1 MIAVSHLEDFELAG
15 FFEDPTDEA
24 LRDRVLTEIAVCE
37 ACRRLVAALAEGDEV
52 ESPSDPLGRYAMRD
66 RIGTGAWGSVYRAHD
81 EVLGREV
88 AIKLVHLPEDGE
100 AASETR
106 VKLTREGRLLA
117 RCEHPNV
124 VRIFDAISVGSDV
137 ALVME
142 LIPGGTLEAWVQS
155 GPGQAAI
162 LRRFCEAGRGLAA
175 AHEAGVVH
183 GDFKPR
189 NVLLDGD
196 RVVVADFG
204 LGHVVGADTQT
215 EQLGSL
221 VEPTWGGTP
230 GYLAPERALGGP
242 ATEGS
247 DQYAFAMSVVRASKP
262 ATSVEDLPRHLRRPL
277 ARMLDPDPARRFPSM
292 AVAVAGLES
301 ARPRSVMPLLVGTT
315 LGVVAMA
322 VAVVAWPAAAPEAAA
337 PRPSRRVFDSDN
349 PQRRALEDATAL
361 LKEERYTDTLA
372 TIASAFDLQHPNRTR
387 EWVRATNIASKAH
400 GMLGAGEQ
408 QERLA
413 AAGAG
418 VAVEV
423 GAHGL
428 AAELMLTQLAAR
440 MQRTYSPDVEVLLG
454 RAEAYSA
461 RALEE
466 PGEDLPDQRTALDVE
481 LARAA
486 VQTGKGD
493 FDAALETV
501 GQGIAR
507 AHKFL
512 GPQPH
517 VAGRMYSFRAKVR
530 RHVGKVEG
538 ARADAHA
545 AVEILVAVAGADTV
559 ELLDPLAVL
568 MHDASASGDYE
579 AALGHSERAV
589 AVLERAGRTSDVQ
602 FARALSN
609 RGGMLSIL
617 DRLDEAAADL
627 VRAEAILEEAEGADV
642 YLSSV
647 TMNLARVR
655 SGQGRHEEGLTLL
668 ERARVV
674 GEGIGRPDIVAR
686 THLERCRI
694 YAATAQ
700 PSLATLACD
709 RADREFTETFG
720 AEHPARG
727 ELEALRAELEEEL

>member
-1 MIAVSHLEDFELAG
+1 M
-15 FFEDPTDEA
+15 
-24 LRDRVLTEIAVCE
+24 LTEIAVCE
-37 ACRRLVAALAEGDEV
+37 ACRRLVAALAQGDEV
-52 ESPSDPLGRYAMRD
+52 ESPSDPLGRYAIRD
-66 RIGTGAWGSVYRAHD
+66 RIGTGAWGSVYRARD

-124 VRIFDAISVGSDV
+124 VRIFDAIAVGNDV

-142 LIPGGTLEAWVQS
+142 LIPGGTLEAWLQS

-162 LRRFCEAGRGLAA
+162 LLRFCEAGRGLAA

-242 ATEGS
+242 ATERS

-277 ARMLDPDPARRFPSM
+277 ARMLDPDPTRRFPSM

-301 ARPRSVMPLLVGTT
+301 ARPQGVPVLVGTT

-322 VAVVAWPAAAPEAAA
+322 VAVMAWPSVAPQAAA
-337 PRPSRRVFDSDN
+337 PRPSRRVFDSDT
-349 PQRRALEDATAL
+349 PPRRALEDATTL
-361 LKEERYTDTLA
+361 LKQERYADTLT
-372 TIASAFDLQHPNRTR
+372 TIASAFDLEQASRTR
-387 EWVRATNIASKAH
+387 EWVRAANIASKAH
-400 GMLGAGEQ
+400 GMLGDHNQ

-413 AAGAG
+413 AAGAD

-440 MQRTYSPDVEVLLG
+440 MQRAYSPDVEVLLG

-507 AHKFL
+507 AHKIL
-512 GPQPH
+512 GPQAH

-655 SGQGRHEEGLTLL
+655 SGQARHEEGLTLL

-694 YAATAQ
+694 YAATAE

-727 ELEALRAELEEEL
+727 ELEALRAEIEELL